1 MKLKK
6 EYILLAL
13 VVVALVLYLSLRS
26 ANHDEED
33 LPQLTKIETAKVN
46 RLVVTDKQNPPVE
59 LVKKDEKW
67 FIEPQGYAA
76 DSVKAKNMVNAV
88 AELALTALVSESKNY
103 DRYELTP
110 QTRISVQAFGDGS
123 ARLRAFDIGKA
134 APTFQHT
141 FVTLDGDPKIY
152 HARGQLRNT
161 FEHNIEALRDKT
173 IFDIDKESIAFLTI
187 QKAGKTLSAT
197 KVTPPKEEGPAATP
211 APSPEAS
218 QEATTPPTPTATP
231 AEPPAPKWQ
240 AADGQ
245 ALDKA
250 EIERILGAVARLQCD
265 SFLDDA
271 AKAKLTQGP
280 ALATLTFKNDQGEY
294 SLSVFPKEAE
304 TADKVPAAASTTP
317 YGFMLNEHRL
327 KEIEKTIDTLLGIEA
342 PPKTVTSK

>member
-13 VVVALVLYLSLRS
+13 AVVALVLYLSLRS

-33 LPQLTKIETAKVN
+33 LPQLAEIETAKVN

-59 LVKKDEKW
+59 LVKKEDKW

-173 IFDIDKESIAFLTI
+173 IFDIDKESIASITI
-187 QKAGKTLSAT
+187 QKVGKTLSAT
-197 KVTPPKEEGPAATP
+197 RVAPPKEEAQETP
-211 APSPEAS
+211 APSPEGAPAAS
-218 QEATTPPTPTATP
+218 ATATPTATP
-231 AEPPAPKWQ
+231 AEPPAPRWQ
-240 AADGQ
+240 ASDGQ
-245 ALDKA
+245 ELDKG

-265 SFLDDA
+265 SYLAEAD
-271 AKAKLTQGP
+271 KAKLTQGQ

-294 SLSVFPKEAE
+294 TLSVFPKETE
-304 TADKVPAAASTTP
+304 TADKVPAVASTTP
-317 YGFMLNEHRL
+317 YAFMLNEHRL
-327 KEIEKTIDTLLGIEA
+327 KEIEKTIDKLLGIEA

>member
-6 EYILLAL
+6 EYILLTL
-13 VVVALVLYLSLRS
+13 VVVALVVYLTTRS
-26 ANHDEED
+26 ANNDEED
-33 LPQLTKIETAKVN
+33 LPQPAKIETAKVN
-46 RLVVTDKQNPPVE
+46 RLVVTDKENPPVE

-76 DSVKAKNMVNAV
+76 DSVKAKNMVSAV

-110 QTRISVQAFGDGS
+110 KTRINVQAFGDGGT
-123 ARLRAFDIGKA
+123 RLRAFDIGKA

-161 FEHNIEALRDKT
+161 FEQSVEALRDKS
-173 IFDIDKESIAFLTI
+173 IFDIDKESIASLTI
-187 QKAGKTLSAT
+187 QKQGKQLAAS
-197 KVTPPKEEGPAATP
+197 KVTPPKAEASAATP
-211 APSPEAS
+211 APSPEAA
-218 QEATTPPTPTATP
+218 QESSATATPAPSATP
-231 AEPPAPKWQ
+231 AEPPAPQWQ

-250 EIERILGAVARLQCD
+250 EIKRILGAVARLQCD

-271 AKAKLTQGP
+271 AKAKLTQGT

-294 SLSVFPKEAE
+294 TLSVFPKESE
-304 TADKVPAAASTTP
+304 TADKVPALASTTP

-327 KEIEKTIDTLLGIEA
+327 KEIEKTIDKLLGIEA
-342 PPKTVTSK
+342 PKPQK

>member
-1 MKLKK
+1 VRMKLKK

-13 VVVALVLYLSLRS
+13 VVVALVLYLTLRS

-33 LPQLTKIETAKVN
+33 LPQPVKIEIAKIN
-46 RLVVTDKQNPPVE
+46 RLVVTDKENPPVE

-88 AELALTALVSESKNY
+88 AELDLTALVSESKNY

-110 QTRISVQAFGDGS
+110 KTRINIQAFGDGGTP
-123 ARLRAFDIGKA
+123 LRAFDIGKA

-141 FVTLDGDPKIY
+141 FVVMDGDPKIY

-161 FEHNIEALRDKT
+161 FEQNVEALRDKT
-173 IFDIDKESIAFLTI
+173 IFDVDKESINALTI
-187 QKAGKTLSAT
+187 QKEGKRLAVT
-197 KVTPPKEEGPAATP
+197 KVMPPKEEAPAATP
-211 APSPEAS
+211 MPSPEAS
-218 QEATTPPTPTATP
+218 KEASATATPTPTATP

-245 ALDKA
+245 ELDKA
-250 EIERILGAVARLQCD
+250 EVERILGALARLQCD
-265 SFLDDA
+265 SYLDDA
-271 AKAKLTQGP
+271 AKAKQTQGQ

-294 SLSVFPKEAE
+294 TLSVFPKEAE
-304 TADKVPAAASTTP
+304 KADKVPALASTTP
-317 YGFMLNEHRL
+317 YGFVLNEYRL
-327 KEIEKTIDTLLGIEA
+327 KEIEKTINKLLGIEEV
-342 PPKTVTSK
+342 KK

>member
-6 EYILLAL
+6 EYLLLTL
-13 VVVALVLYLSLRS
+13 VVVALVVYLTTRS

-33 LPQLTKIETAKVN
+33 LPQPAKIETAKVN
-46 RLVVTDKQNPPVE
+46 RLVVTDKENPPVA

-76 DSVKAKNMVNAV
+76 DGIKAKNMVNAV

-110 QTRISVQAFGDGS
+110 QTRISVQAFGDGG

-141 FVTLDGDPKIY
+141 FVTLDGDSKIY

-161 FEHNIEALRDKT
+161 FEQNVEALRDKS
-173 IFDIDKESIAFLTI
+173 IFDIDKEGITSLTI
-187 QKAGKTLSAT
+187 QKQGKQLAAT
-197 KVTPPKEEGPAATP
+197 KVTPPKAEAPAATP
-211 APSPEAS
+211 APSPEA
-218 QEATTPPTPTATP
+218 ATETSATATPSATP

-245 ALDKA
+245 ELDKA

-265 SFLDDA
+265 SYLDDA
-271 AKAKLTQGP
+271 AKAKLTQGT

-294 SLSVFPKEAE
+294 TLSVFPKEIE
-304 TADKVPAAASTTP
+304 TADKVPALSSTTP
-317 YGFMLNEHRL
+317 YGFVLNEHRL
-327 KEIEKTIDTLLGIEA
+327 KEIEKTIDQLLGLEA
-342 PPKTVTSK
+342 PKPVK